1 MIFFY
6 TITNLPKWTFASL
19 EGEIDLVNGDS
30 KITLT
35 FDQSST
41 VEKVLIHGYE
51 YGPAEIY

>member
-41 VEKVLIHGYE
+41 VEKDLIHGYE
-51 YGPAEIY
+51 SGPAEIY

>member
-6 TITNLPKWTFASL
+6 AITTLPKWTFASL

-41 VEKVLIHGYE
+41 VEK
-51 YGPAEIY
+51 A

>member
-6 TITNLPKWTFASL
+6 TITNPPKWTFASL

-41 VEKVLIHGYE
+41 VEK
-51 YGPAEIY
+51 A